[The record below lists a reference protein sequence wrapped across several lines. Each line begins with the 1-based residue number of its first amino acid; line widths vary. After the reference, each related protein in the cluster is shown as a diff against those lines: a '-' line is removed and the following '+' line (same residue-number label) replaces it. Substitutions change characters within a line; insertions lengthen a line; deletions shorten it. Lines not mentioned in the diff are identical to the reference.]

1 MTGPGE
7 RMPLDTILAIAG
19 AVSALLL
26 VAGLLAGI
34 ISGKNNSTWRIWP
47 APPVG
52 SLKSFAFWTLFRTLN
67 VVVLVLS
74 IERLAA
80 TPIVADPLAILRLGF
95 AAASAVAGAAYVY
108 ALWSLGREATYCQA
122 SGLATRGVY
131 RWTRNPQYATA
142 IAAFAALGV
151 AAGAWHA
158 TSLAAALVAVYALM
172 AVAEEPWLEASYGRE
187 YLDYKAEIPRF
198 FNIRHAWTELS
209 AVVARQLPLFA
220 DSRHDKG

>member
-1 MTGPGE
+1 
-7 RMPLDTILAIAG
+7 MPLDTILAIAG
-19 AVSALLL
+19 AVSAQLLI
-26 VAGLLAGI
+26 AGLIAGI
-34 ISGKNNSTWRIWP
+34 VSGEDNAAWRIWP

-74 IERLAA
+74 IESLAA
-80 TPIVADPLAILRLGF
+80 ITIVADPLTLLRFGF
-95 AAASAVAGAAYVY
+95 AAVSAVAGAAYVY
-108 ALWSLGREATYCQA
+108 ALWSLGRTATYCQA

-151 AAGAWHA
+151 AASEWHA

-172 AVAEEPWLEASYGRE
+172 AVAEEPWLAASYGRE
-187 YLDYKAEIPRF
+187 YLDYKAEVPRF

-209 AVVARQLPLFA
+209 AVVARQLPSFA
-220 DSRHDKG
+220 DSRRDKG